1 MKNYILK
8 SALFGIIIGFVFSI
22 LCINLFKSIATG
34 ITLGTCFAIPFF
46 LLGTDLFSKEEKDE
60 KNTK

>member
-8 SALFGIIIGFVFSI
+8 SAIFGLIIGFIFSI
-22 LCINLFKSIATG
+22 LCINLFGSYVIG

-46 LLGTDLFSKEEKDE
+46 LLGTNLFSKDE
-60 KNTK
+60 KNRK

>member
-8 SALFGIIIGFVFSI
+8 SAIFGLIIGFILSI
-22 LCINLFKSIATG
+22 LCINLFGSYVIG

-46 LLGTDLFSKEEKDE
+46 LLGTNLFSKDEENRK
-60 KNTK
+60 

>member
-8 SALFGIIIGFVFSI
+8 SAIFGLIIGFIFSV
-22 LCINLFKSIATG
+22 LCINLFESIATG

-46 LLGTDLFSKEEKDE
+46 LLGTTMFSKDE
-60 KNTK
+60 KKKNEK